1 MDNKEL
7 GYVGMPADC
16 WSIGVILYFMLSS
29 VSITQSILCPRGSDT
44 GSVHAGEHIHST
56 LTARPLRAIVA
67 C

>member
-29 VSITQSILCPRGSDT
+29 VSIIQSILHFLL
-44 GSVHAGEHIHST
+44 SVSALVVLIPIT
-56 LTARPLRAIVA
+56 
-67 C
+67 

>member
-29 VSITQSILCPRGSDT
+29 VSIVTQSILFIFVR
-44 GSVHAGEHIHST
+44 
-56 LTARPLRAIVA
+56 R
-67 C
+67 